1 MKRISIYSVLFAVFL
16 LAGCSQK
23 KEVEVSNDSSNSTV
37 QSNTS
42 SSTSETNLNNIDE
55 PQVNH
60 EVIGVIN
67 DMLVNSQE
75 NGHFYIINGK
85 KVFIENIYFAFD
97 KYNLDEKM
105 QNTSSNNAFKL
116 SKIKSNTRIKLEGH
130 TDEWGSGE
138 YNQALGVKRAKSV
151 RNSLISEGISG
162 DIIDLVSFGESNP
175 VCTQKTQNCWQKN
188 RRVEHK
194 LTK

>member
-1 MKRISIYSVLFAVFL
+1 MKRISVYAVLLAVFL
-16 LAGCSQK
+16 LVGCSQK
-23 KEVEVSNDSSNSTV
+23 EVEISSGGNDTV
-37 QSNTS
+37 KSDIQASK
-42 SSTSETNLNNIDE
+42 SEANLNNIDE
-55 PQVNH
+55 PQVKH

-67 DMLVNSQE
+67 DMLVSSQE

-85 KVFIENIYFAFD
+85 KVFIENIYFPFD
-97 KYNLDEKM
+97 KYSLDETM
-105 QNTSSNNAFKL
+105 QNTSQNNAFKL
-116 SKIKSNTRIKLEGH
+116 SKIEATTRIKIEGH

-151 RNSLISEGISG
+151 RSNLMSEGISG
-162 DIIDLVSFGESNP
+162 DLIDLVSFGESDP
-175 VCTQKTQNCWQKN
+175 FCTQKTSSCYKKN